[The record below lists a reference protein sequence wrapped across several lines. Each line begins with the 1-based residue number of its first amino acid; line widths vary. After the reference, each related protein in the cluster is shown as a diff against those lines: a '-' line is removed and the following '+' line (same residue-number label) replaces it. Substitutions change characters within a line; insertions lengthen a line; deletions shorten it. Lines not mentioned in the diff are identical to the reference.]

1 MVAEVI
7 INSIAKSLNRIFD
20 YNIPVEQYN
29 SIKIGSRVVVPFG
42 FSKKPEEGF
51 VIGIKE
57 TSQYLDKIK
66 DIIEV
71 QKGYELTIGKIEL
84 AKWMARRY
92 FCNISDCIKMM
103 LPPGTSTKIQENRI
117 TEKNMNFVYLKKA
130 EEEIEWEK
138 IKSEKQVRALQ
149 FLIENHNEG
158 VLTTDLEIFADVSR
172 AVVNTLVKNGYLEIV
187 QKQVER
193 NPFLHKN
200 IARDADLKLTLEQQ
214 EAFDTIKN
222 KINTFHEFLIYGV
235 TGSRKDRNLLTTDKN
250 SFSRR

>member
-20 YNIPVEQYN
+20 YNIPEEQSN
-29 SIKIGSRVVVPFG
+29 SIKVGSRVVVPFG

-57 TSQYLDKIK
+57 TSEYANKIK

-71 QKGYELTIGKIEL
+71 QIGYDLTLDKVEL

-92 FCNISDCIKMM
+92 FCNLSDCIKMM
-103 LPPGTSTKIQENRI
+103 LPPGTSTKIQENRV
-117 TEKNMNFVYLKKA
+117 TEKTMNFVYLKIA
-130 EEEIEWEK
+130 EDEIKWEK
-138 IKSEKQVRALQ
+138 MKSEKQVRALQ

-158 VLTTDLEIFADVSR
+158 VLTTDLEMFADVSR
-172 AVVNTLVKNGYLEIV
+172 AVINTLVKNGYLEIV
-187 QKQVER
+187 EKQVER

-200 IARDADLKLTLEQQ
+200 IQRDSDLKLTLEQQ
-214 EAFDTIKN
+214 EAFDTIKDSID
-222 KINTFHEFLIYGV
+222 KFHEFLIYGV
-235 TGSRKDRNLLTTDKN
+235 TGSRKNRNLFTTD
-250 SFSRR
+250 